1 MFYVMQQKRF
11 LRLGYLIL
19 SLLIAL
25 SAFVSCSPSIEDM
38 DYPDERLLSR
48 ISEDYRKYLIEEGL
62 LNDNTTAT
70 CNIIRCYGI
79 YNDSVAVIIYCDELW
94 YPCQAIGNSKRIA
107 EITFF
112 DYPPEITVWNNSVFY
127 GLDEAYVENILT
139 QKDIWEIAKKHNC
152 YEKDWMAERYSEY
165 MSKNGEKHKNY
176 VLDFYYGIYNNG
188 NYNENDYRE
197 GYAVMFNDTVPNEP
211 HVETIEGVTFYYKNG
226 NSIKIMIDNG
236 TEFLSLEEAYDRNII
251 TKSALE
257 EIADIHNN
265 QRYIVTE

>member
-1 MFYVMQQKRF
+1 
-11 LRLGYLIL
+11 
-19 SLLIAL
+19 
-25 SAFVSCSPSIEDM
+25 
-38 DYPDERLLSR
+38 
-48 ISEDYRKYLIEEGL
+48 
-62 LNDNTTAT
+62 
-70 CNIIRCYGI
+70 
-79 YNDSVAVIIYCDELW
+79 
-94 YPCQAIGNSKRIA
+94 
-107 EITFF
+107 
-112 DYPPEITVWNNSVFY
+112 
-127 GLDEAYVENILT
+127 
-139 QKDIWEIAKKHNC
+139 
-152 YEKDWMAERYSEY
+152 MAERYSEY